1 MSGVAKESM
10 EAKIKTKSNEWKS
23 AIACECVSFL
33 PGGQD
38 VEDLPVF
45 EQLKLIFDDEVGTET
60 DEQFRRRLVKEYDL
74 HVTIEKGDL
83 PHLSPTAKDAL
94 ELCEEIAKKLPNDF
108 MQDLNIKSIKKSK
121 YGFAKRG
128 EQAVFQVFHN
138 CNAAIIEL
146 QVRTEAEHENELVYW
161 SKDKLFVMSFVPELD
176 EEHSISMA
184 QNHLFSL

>member
-1 MSGVAKESM
+1 M
-10 EAKIKTKSNEWKS
+10 EVKIKNKSQEWKS
-23 AIACECVSFL
+23 AIACECVNFL
-33 PGGQD
+33 PSGESA
-38 VEDLPVF
+38 EDLPVF
-45 EQLKLIFDDEVGTET
+45 EQLKLIFDDEVGQET
-60 DEQFRRRLVKEYDL
+60 DETFRRRVVKEYNL
-74 HVTIEKGDL
+74 HVTVEKGDL
-83 PHLSPTAKDAL
+83 PHLSPTVKDAL

-146 QVRTEAEHENELVYW
+146 QVRTETEREEELVYW
-161 SKDKLFVMSFVPELD
+161 SKDKLFLLSFVPELD